1 HSQGLENNPP
11 LPPEERSDQTAPP
24 VNPYNYQDHI
34 YDKSRPENLGFLER
48 FRALLDEYPAQA
60 AVGEVGDS
68 QRGLEV
74 VAAYTAGGKRVH
86 MCYSFDFLA

>member
-1 HSQGLENNPP
+1 
-11 LPPEERSDQTAPP
+11 
-24 VNPYNYQDHI
+24 
-34 YDKSRPENLGFLER
+34 ER
-48 FRALLDEYPAQA
+48 FRALLDECPATA

-86 MCYSFDFLA
+86 MCYSFDFLAPEKISAGKVRSVLESFGKVASDGWSC